1 MENIKENIKE
11 NLIMLRKSKKLT
23 QKQLAEKFNY
33 SDKAV
38 SRWENGESMPD
49 IDVLI
54 SLCKFYEV
62 EFEWLIKK
70 NTEPPKLKNKNCS
83 NRIKIIIALLFFV
96 SCYAVATIIFVY
108 NKIYFSND
116 AWILFLWAL
125 PVSLL
130 LISLCSFKWWSTLT
144 TTILVSLCMWA
155 TITCSF
161 VQALPATN
169 AWPIFL
175 IGVPIQ
181 AIIVLIHQLD
191 KQRKK

>member
-1 MENIKENIKE
+1 MKMSEIMK
-11 NLIMLRKSKKLT
+11 NLRTEKGLT

-62 EFEWLIKK
+62 EFDWLIKK
-70 NTEPPKLKNKNCS
+70 HTEPPKITDKNFS
-83 NRIKIIIALLFFV
+83 MRIKIIIALLFLV

-108 NKIYFSND
+108 NKIYNTND
-116 AWILFLWAL
+116 FWMVFLWAM
-125 PVSLL
+125 PASLL
-130 LISLCSFKWWSTLT
+130 LISLCSFKWWPTLT
-144 TTILVSLCMWA
+144 TTILVSLCMWS

-161 VQALPATN
+161 LQALPGTN

>member
-1 MENIKENIKE
+1 MKTIETKDIILE
-11 NLIMLRKSKKLT
+11 LREKNGLSQEELAKKVMVT
-23 QKQLAEKFNY
+23 RQ
-33 SDKAV
+33 AV

-70 NTEPPKLKNKNCS
+70 NTEPPKLKNKNFS

-108 NKIYFSND
+108 NKNYASSD
-116 AWILFLWAL
+116 AWMVFLWAL
-125 PVSLL
+125 PASLL

-144 TTILVSLCMWA
+144 TTILISLCMWA
-155 TITCSF
+155 TIACSF

-169 AWPIFL
+169 AWPVFL

>member
-49 IDVLI
+49 IDMLI
-54 SLCKFYEV
+54 SLCKFYDV

-70 NTEPPKLKNKNCS
+70 HTEAPKLINKNFS
-83 NRIKIIIALLFFV
+83 NQIKIIIALLFMV
-96 SCYAVATIIFVY
+96 SCYAIATIIFVY
-108 NKIYFSND
+108 NKIYNSNNL
-116 AWILFLWAL
+116 WMIFLWAI
-125 PVSLL
+125 PVSLM

-144 TTILVSLCMWA
+144 TTILVSLCMWT

-161 VQALPATN
+161 LHTLPETST
-169 AWPIFL
+169 WPVFL
-175 IGVPIQ
+175 IGIPIQ